1 MRDSNAD
8 SANLVPTGVQTAVL
22 TALLIRDIPPLDM
35 DALMWFT
42 LSGVYASFTGRLL
55 TLQCERGTE

>member
-8 SANLVPTGVQTAVL
+8 SVNLLLTGVQTAVL

-35 DALMWFT
+35 GVLMWFT
-42 LSGVYASFTGRLL
+42 MSGVCASFTG
-55 TLQCERGTE
+55 